1 MLAVM
6 LSLFALSPAPTR
18 ETSSADN
25 ALRPRRLGVDEAT
38 ATLERRAGEC
48 SGCQV
53 IPGCPRKSSSG
64 KACDGCKYVRDCR
77 ESNGIRHVC
86 EPGTMYGGEAGPFG
100 SDGDCCCRPKAVS
113 NAAPKAA
120 ASKRASPTLGIT
132 PQTQNTQP
140 AHTTTTGTTDTN
152 SNKNGGTKKGG

>member
-25 ALRPRRLGVDEAT
+25 ALRPLRLGVDEAT

-64 KACDGCKYVRDCR
+64 KACGGCTYVRDCR
-77 ESNGIRHVC
+77 EANGIRHVC

-100 SDGDCCCRPKAVS
+100 YDGDCCCRPKAVS
-113 NAAPKAA
+113 NAA
-120 ASKRASPTLGIT
+120 SKRATLGPNLLT
-132 PQTQNTQP
+132 LPLLVLLLP
-140 AHTTTTGTTDTN
+140 LPLRKVGDLREHE
-152 SNKNGGTKKGG
+152 